1 MANSNLVEIG
11 MVITKA
17 SVQADGTMRWSGVV
31 SDILPDNTGE
41 STSIALFQD
50 WIDRVEKNTTVP
62 FLPPPRKPFLGIS
75 HYPDLGGEGEAG
87 ITEKMYIDGNRFK
100 ASGIFYDTLLG
111 RALFNAVKSE
121 MDLVKRGQAVEKPIR
136 ISAAWWDIQHSHG
149 PHIFTRRS
157 LSDACPMC
165 EAGESS
171 NKQYLAGQPDHF
183 ASTRVPINPRTSLLT
198 ERSDTMTITRREDAL
213 SIVGEEEA
221 DKLESKSQLVGK
233 SETETGPALVFKA
246 KPAPKD
252 DEEEEIEEAEDEEK
266 GKKKPPPFTKQKA
279 FTLADARTVATKS
292 YSRLELVGMVKRN
305 IGELPEGEQ
314 LSAMSALLDEM
325 HNEITQIK
333 EAVEDVWLLQPIQEQ
348 EEVNEMDFLQTFTE
362 QVTQALDAE
371 GTKEQKAA
379 VIQEALNGVAVAL
392 KAELEGP
399 VPSGDMVAAFKA
411 ALSPLT
417 DQIAQLNARLGVTQA
432 PIYQAPIQRS
442 VTNPQINTQQPASAL
457 PVSPITGQESALTQM
472 VRRSV
477 GLY

>member
-1 MANSNLVEIG
+1 
-11 MVITKA
+11 
-17 SVQADGTMRWSGVV
+17 
-31 SDILPDNTGE
+31 
-41 STSIALFQD
+41 
-50 WIDRVEKNTTVP
+50 
-62 FLPPPRKPFLGIS
+62 
-75 HYPDLGGEGEAG
+75 
-87 ITEKMYIDGNRFK
+87 
-100 ASGIFYDTLLG
+100 
-111 RALFNAVKSE
+111 
-121 MDLVKRGQAVEKPIR
+121 
-136 ISAAWWDIQHSHG
+136 
-149 PHIFTRRS
+149 
-157 LSDACPMC
+157 
-165 EAGESS
+165 
-171 NKQYLAGQPDHF
+171 
-183 ASTRVPINPRTSLLT
+183 
-198 ERSDTMTITRREDAL
+198 MTITRREDAL

-233 SETETGPALVFKA
+233 SETETGPALVVKA

-252 DEEEEIEEAEDEEK
+252 DEEEEIEDAEKEDEDEEK

-279 FTLADARTVATKS
+279 FTLADARAMAAKS

-325 HNEITQIK
+325 HDEVTQIK

-348 EEVNEMDFLQTFTE
+348 EEVNEMNFLQTFTE

-442 VTNPQINTQQPASAL
+442 VTNPQINTQQQQPANTL
-457 PVSPITGQESALTQM
+457 PISPITGQPSTITAMT
-472 VRRSV
+472 RRSV
-477 GLY
+477 GIVDQNVY